1 MALAIFEIGSAVCGA
16 APNSTSLIIG
26 RAVAGLGS
34 AGIFSGAI
42 LIVANTVPLRK
53 RPTYMG
59 MIGGMY
65 GIASVAGPLM
75 GGAFTDK
82 VSWRWCFYINLPI
95 GAVTAIFIF
104 FFYHPTATAKAQN
117 LRDGWRGKL
126 EQFDIFG
133 TIIFL
138 PMIICLLLA
147 LTWGGSKYEWSNWRM
162 ILLFVMFGV
171 LLVIFVGIQFWK
183 ADNATV
189 PPRVLKQRSI
199 AGAAW
204 FAISLGSAFFVSLS
218 GFLMHFVTYADF
230 SGADSRLLHS
240 HLVPGDQGRQPGE
253 ERDHEHPYVSF
264 ASSRVL

>member
-1 MALAIFEIGSAVCGA
+1 
-16 APNSTSLIIG
+16 
-26 RAVAGLGS
+26 
-34 AGIFSGAI
+34 
-42 LIVANTVPLRK
+42 
-53 RPTYMG
+53 

-95 GAVTAIFIF
+95 GAVTVAFIQ
-104 FFYHPTATAKAQN
+104 FFYYPTSNAKAQN

-147 LTWGGSKYEWSNWRM
+147 MTWGGSIYEWKNWRIIM
-162 ILLFVMFGV
+162 LLVLFGV
-171 LLVIFVGIQFWK
+171 LCCVFVAIQFWK
-183 ADNATV
+183 QDNATV

-204 FAISLGSAFFVSLS
+204 FAVTLGAAFFVSHTSNLFHRPRTYTVRFWSTTSRS
-218 GFLMHFVTYADF
+218 G
-230 SGADSRLLHS
+230 SRPS
-240 HLVPGDQGRQPGE
+240 KA
-253 ERDHEHPYVSF
+253 HPQSRA
-264 ASSRVL
+264 AS